1 MISTL
6 IDAAIAAAAL
16 TATLAGGYALLA
28 AVADRL
34 GDVGAPRSGLAAAR
48 RAARQRPADRA
59 KSLIRADRATDPR
72 ARAAVAYRVAR
83 ARAAAAR
90 RTG

>member
-28 AVADRL
+28 AAADRL
-34 GDVGAPRSGLAAAR
+34 GDVGAPRSGLA
-48 RAARQRPADRA
+48 DRIQELA
-59 KSLIRADRATDPR
+59 P
-72 ARAAVAYRVAR
+72 
-83 ARAAAAR
+83 
-90 RTG
+90 